1 MERFDR
7 VDLLINNAGQGLHL
21 PLEKISLKDLVAI
34 MELNFYA
41 PQVLCRRSCRSFMIG
56 AGARSS
62 TSVRDRCGGCFP
74 AWGLLDPSLTLT
86 RTQHPAILSNSETKK
101 QLTYA
106 VFASLCKLLQRLTY
120 HP

>member
-1 MERFDR
+1 MERFGRLD
-7 VDLLINNAGQGLHL
+7 VLINNAGQGLHL

-41 PQVLCRRSCRSFMIG
+41 PQVLCRRSCRSCMIG
-56 AGARSS
+56 AGAIVSFSS
-62 TSVRDRCGGCFP
+62 GSLRRVLPGV
-74 AWGLLDPSLTLT
+74 GLLDPSLTLT

-106 VFASLCKLLQRLTY
+106 VFANLCNAQKRLIA
-120 HP
+120 HS